1 MKHIVIYILL
11 AIFAVSCGNSIEEK
25 ERLTRAERQRL
36 HREDSLALKF
46 AVLPTADCM
55 PLFLAK
61 EHRMFDTLGV
71 DVRLRC
77 FTAKMDCDTAFVG
90 GSVEG
95 IVTDIVRA
103 KRMTAG
109 GTSLDYLSKTGA
121 YWQLIASRKSRLKR
135 IDQFGDK
142 MIAMT
147 RYSATDYLCDRV
159 LAGAKLSSM
168 AFRIQVNDVN
178 IRLRMLLNNEMDAVW
193 LAEPLA
199 TTARLA
205 GNNVVIDSRDVD
217 KRLGVIAVRK
227 DRTADARR
235 RKQLAAFTKAY
246 NMACDSLNANGMGRY
261 ADVLRKYYKVDDRT
275 ISALPKLKF
284 NHIEKPRQQDIDL
297 TSTSKK

>member
-1 MKHIVIYILL
+1 
-11 AIFAVSCGNSIEEK
+11 
-25 ERLTRAERQRL
+25 
-36 HREDSLALKF
+36 
-46 AVLPTADCM
+46 
-55 PLFLAK
+55 
-61 EHRMFDTLGV
+61 
-71 DVRLRC
+71 
-77 FTAKMDCDTAFVG
+77 
-90 GSVEG
+90 
-95 IVTDIVRA
+95 
-103 KRMTAG
+103 
-109 GTSLDYLSKTGA
+109 
-121 YWQLIASRKSRLKR
+121 
-135 IDQFGDK
+135 
-142 MIAMT
+142 
-147 RYSATDYLCDRV
+147 
-159 LAGAKLSSM
+159 
-168 AFRIQVNDVN
+168 
-178 IRLRMLLNNEMDAVW
+178 MDAVW

-284 NHIEKPRQQDIDL
+284 NHIEKPRQQDIDF

>member
-1 MKHIVIYILL
+1 MKHVVIYILI
-11 AIFAVSCGNSIEEK
+11 AIFVVSCGNSVEEQ
-25 ERLTRAERQRL
+25 ERMTRAERQL
-36 HREDSLALKF
+36 HEDSLALKF

-61 EHRMFDTLGV
+61 EKRMFDTLGV

-77 FTAKMDCDTAFVG
+77 FTSQMDCDTAFVG
-90 GSVEG
+90 SSVEG
-95 IVTDIVRA
+95 IVTDLVRA
-103 KRMTAG
+103 KRMREQGVAI
-109 GTSLDYLSKTGA
+109 DYLSTTNA
-121 YWQLIASRKSRLKR
+121 YWQLLANRKARLKR

-205 GNNVVIDSRDVD
+205 GNNVVIDSRDIN

-284 NHIEKPRQQDIDL
+284 NHIEKPRLQDIDL
-297 TSTSKK
+297 ISTSKK